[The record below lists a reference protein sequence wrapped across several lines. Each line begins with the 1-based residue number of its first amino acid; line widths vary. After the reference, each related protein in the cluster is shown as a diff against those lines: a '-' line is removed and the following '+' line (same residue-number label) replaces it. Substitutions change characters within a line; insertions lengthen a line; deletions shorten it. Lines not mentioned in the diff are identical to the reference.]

1 MMPFEELLQFGSFLS
16 NCEAKINL
24 SSTCERGRFS
34 NREQYI
40 SLRSNILVQQ
50 KESMSATSN
59 TLQFSCAWCVNNLAI
74 LNYPATHEHW
84 SQDRLLLSQHAP
96 GARTSSS
103 DFTYIVLGFNALR
116 QQVAC
121 YGVTCNGNL
130 PNWGRTAKGQPKS
143 NCDKADGG
151 KMRRK

>member
-1 MMPFEELLQFGSFLS
+1 MLVLKLS
-16 NCEAKINL
+16 MLTSLPVNNPASRKHKSHNRLPL
-24 SSTCERGRFS
+24 SSHPS
-34 NREQYI
+34 
-40 SLRSNILVQQ
+40 
-50 KESMSATSN
+50 
-59 TLQFSCAWCVNNLAI
+59 
-74 LNYPATHEHW
+74 
-84 SQDRLLLSQHAP
+84 

-116 QQVAC
+116 QRVAC

-143 NCDKADGG
+143 NCDEADGG